1 MLIYN
6 VKIAPAG
13 GLTPSSIRLA
23 RYNENEAERVLFDI
37 SSWQDIYGTNEV
49 IILVKRSGDSQPY
62 QITPAREENLVIWD
76 LTNFDTAQTGIAL
89 LELHYMHN
97 DQLLAKSA
105 MMQFIILDTIETI
118 GQINCG
124 SGDLN
129 MQNEDFFLSTVKG
142 EYNIEEQ

>member
-6 VKIAPAG
+6 VKIAPTGKLPPA
-13 GLTPSSIRLA
+13 SIRLA

-37 SSWQDIYGTNEV
+37 SSWQEIYGTNDV
-49 IILVKRSGDSQPY
+49 IILIKRPEDSQPY
-62 QITPAREENLVIWD
+62 QITPVREENLVIWD
-76 LTNFDTAQTGIAL
+76 LTNSDTAQTGTAL

-129 MQNEDFFLSTVKG
+129 AQNEDFFLSTVKG